1 MGQCRLYR
9 AHSDGTQRRVGRRD
23 RTVDDRERC
32 AQGRRHCGLLLQ
44 VSPEH
49 DWSDNDHQMTSPVVW
64 SPGTFSSA
72 NHLSSRKGR
81 FMAQHGVKQ
90 ATPAVV
96 DDAELAGRALARD
109 AGAFRTIMQ
118 RHNRR
123 LYRIA
128 RGILRNYAEAE
139 DAVQDAYVSAFT
151 HLASYRGESTLATW
165 LSRIVMNEALGRLR
179 RRRPT
184 VDLAALESVRSEA
197 EIIQFPLSTPSDD
210 PERTMA
216 QRQILQLVEQATDNL
231 PEIFR
236 LVFITRV
243 IEGMSVE
250 ETSELLGIK
259 PETVKTRLHRARQLV
274 RDQLD
279 KQIGPV
285 LMDAFPFAGRR
296 CERMTEAMMAR
307 LGFAE

>member
-1 MGQCRLYR
+1 
-9 AHSDGTQRRVGRRD
+9 
-23 RTVDDRERC
+23 
-32 AQGRRHCGLLLQ
+32 
-44 VSPEH
+44 
-49 DWSDNDHQMTSPVVW
+49 
-64 SPGTFSSA
+64 
-72 NHLSSRKGR
+72 
-81 FMAQHGVKQ
+81 MAQRGLKQ
-90 ATPAVV
+90 ASPAAS
-96 DDAELAGRALARD
+96 DDAELAARAVARD
-109 AGAFRTIMQ
+109 AGAFRAIMQ

-128 RGILRNYAEAE
+128 RGILRNNTEAE

-151 HLASYRGESTLATW
+151 NLASYRGESTLAAW

-184 VDLAALESVRSEA
+184 MDLAAESVRSEA
-197 EIIQFPLSTPSDD
+197 EIIHFPLSTPNDD

-231 PEIFR
+231 PEVFR
-236 LVFITRV
+236 LVFVTRV

-259 PETVKTRLHRARQLV
+259 PETVKTRLHRARRLV

-296 CERMTEAMMAR
+296 CERLTECVMAR
-307 LGFAE
+307 LGLAE